1 MIEVCRIDVELYKI
15 VTPDIQTDIVIITD
29 ERIEHIRDHHPN
41 DYEKYGKYFSQI
53 LTDPDF
59 IIEGKWKNT
68 AMVLKEI
75 IEENEKLRLILK
87 IKTSSDPAEF
97 QNSIT
102 SFHKINDKEWRRLS
116 RNKKILYK
124 RDN

>member
-75 IEENEKLRLILK
+75 IEEN
-87 IKTSSDPAEF
+87 
-97 QNSIT
+97 
-102 SFHKINDKEWRRLS
+102 
-116 RNKKILYK
+116 
-124 RDN
+124 